1 MNQKQIRAA
10 VEAMLFASGD
20 PIGADKLA
28 QAVQLPQLSVEAAL
42 EALRERYAREDSGL
56 CLLHLNTRWQLAT
69 KTEWADCIRR
79 LLDSRR
85 AVPLGPAAM
94 ETLTVI
100 AYNQPVSRAF
110 IEQVR
115 GVDSSSSVSGLLEK
129 GLIEEA
135 GRLDLPGRPVSFRT
149 TDTFLR
155 VFGLSSLADLPPV
168 HGQETETNAS
178 PTESEGQR
186 MGAFLAALGAV
197 LLLILRV
204 IGILLL
210 VVLILLVLLL
220 LCPFCA
226 DLCWEH
232 GVLTVKAGALGITF
246 PVFQYPKPEPLPAP
260 ENPEPPRGFGKV
272 KAKFAAWRAERKR
285 KKAEEKARK
294 KAAAAAAKAN
304 KPAQPRKKAKIT
316 LEILCT
322 MLKGAGTLTKAVF
335 GALRIT
341 KIQVRL
347 GVRGEDPAAAA
358 RSYGKLQAWLY
369 PVLGVLD
376 RFLWL
381 QFDELRILPDFG
393 SGQPTVEDRV
403 SCRVSAQAL
412 FIVLAAVRVLYE
424 FWRKKVLDI
433 FL

>member
-1 MNQKQIRAA
+1 MLGCSLDALLRGDGEEEPEESETEPEPQPEVEQQGTESAAQEPPAPETMYDGLSLQEVFDAYDTHMDHFSLQIAVGVALVLTA

-178 PTESEGQR
+178 PTESEG
-186 MGAFLAALGAV
+186 
-197 LLLILRV
+197 
-204 IGILLL
+204 
-210 VVLILLVLLL
+210 
-220 LCPFCA
+220 
-226 DLCWEH
+226 
-232 GVLTVKAGALGITF
+232 
-246 PVFQYPKPEPLPAP
+246 
-260 ENPEPPRGFGKV
+260 
-272 KAKFAAWRAERKR
+272 
-285 KKAEEKARK
+285 
-294 KAAAAAAKAN
+294 
-304 KPAQPRKKAKIT
+304 
-316 LEILCT
+316 
-322 MLKGAGTLTKAVF
+322 
-335 GALRIT
+335 
-341 KIQVRL
+341 
-347 GVRGEDPAAAA
+347 
-358 RSYGKLQAWLY
+358 
-369 PVLGVLD
+369 
-376 RFLWL
+376 
-381 QFDELRILPDFG
+381 
-393 SGQPTVEDRV
+393 
-403 SCRVSAQAL
+403 
-412 FIVLAAVRVLYE
+412 
-424 FWRKKVLDI
+424 
-433 FL
+433 